1 MKKCLLLMLCL
12 LSVVQL
18 IGQSIYAFDSRF
30 LINSRELLQEVV
42 KSCQECKDL
51 NGRDDF
57 IVFPIYYFDDFMTHS
72 RQDYI
77 DGSFLSSLTPNYYTM
92 EIDGSCQKRIE
103 EKNNDCR
110 QSTKSTKTIIVAEM
124 ENFLVVDSCGNYLA
138 QVDPGTFA
146 CYPGWI
152 DDSLIVINYNQFLSE
167 ILYQHTF
174 DYIFK
179 VSTFDE
185 RGKPNVY
192 FGVDKQNNSIS
203 VLIHS
208 IYGVKIIPIEDIVDE
223 HWEDFVN
230 GLPIVKMET
239 ETLLKQEFE
248 QRYNG
253 IPVRFCY

>member
-1 MKKCLLLMLCL
+1 MKKYLLIILSL
-12 LSVVQL
+12 LSLVQL
-18 IGQSIYAFDSRF
+18 MGQSIYAFDSRF
-30 LINSRELLQEVV
+30 LFNSRELLQEVV

-51 NGRDDF
+51 NGRDDL

-72 RQDYI
+72 RQDYF
-77 DGSFLSSLTPNYYTM
+77 DGSFLSSLTPYYFTM
-92 EIDGSCQKRIE
+92 EIDGSCQKRPE
-103 EKNNDCR
+103 GENKDCR
-110 QSTKSTKTIIVAEM
+110 QNIKSTKTIIAAEM

-138 QVDPGTFA
+138 QVDPLTFA

-152 DDSLIVINYNQFLSE
+152 DDSLIVINSNQFLSE
-167 ILYQHTF
+167 ILYQHTL

-179 VSTFDE
+179 VSTFDDRE
-185 RGKPNVY
+185 KPNVY
-192 FGVDKQNNSIS
+192 FGVDMQNNSIS

-208 IYGVKIIPIEDIVDE
+208 IYGVKIIPIEEIVDE

-239 ETLLKQEFE
+239 EALLKQEFE